1 MSAPNKLIEKIEGF
15 TRKYYLNRLIQGVL
29 VGAVLWI
36 VFYLLI
42 NGLEYFSWF
51 PPKGRFVLFLF
62 LLAGSAF
69 VLVYHFLIPLVNLIR
84 FRKKMSVEQASVM
97 IGKFFPEIKDKLL
110 NTIQLSNQMAAEGDN
125 ALLAATIEQRS
136 ARLSPIRFSDAV
148 DLRGNLK
155 YLGIFFGLLLLLILL
170 MVFLPSFAVQP
181 TQRIVNYE
189 QQFEKPLPYQV
200 EILQD
205 NIETTQGKEVK
216 FNIRVTG
223 DRIPDAFYV
232 KSELGQQLMTKGS
245 ANDFTYTFKNLFND
259 LTFNVI
265 GGEYI
270 SRPLHITVHPNP
282 TLLSYRCELRYPAYI
297 HRTDETLEAKTRLI
311 VPQGTQLTFS
321 FTTRDTEQMNVSRD
335 SLNSS
340 LTAKDDIFEYQFV
353 AAQSTKFEVQVE
365 NSWNR
370 TIEPLPFSV
379 DVLPD
384 AYPDIRVESFDEQLS
399 TDVYFSGLV
408 TDDYGFSRLTFNCK
422 VKEPIEKNI
431 VKTVPLDLKQTR
443 SSFFYQFNMDSL
455 GIMPGQNMEVYFEV
469 WDNDGFHGPKSKRSE
484 TFTYYKP
491 SETALDSVANQQSED
506 IMERLSEKSQ
516 EANKLQ
522 DEIEKMLQDLIQK
535 KDLDWS
541 DKEKMK
547 ELMEKQQ
554 QIQDEWNKL
563 QQEQEKLADFMKEN
577 EIANEDLLKKQE
589 QINKLFEEVIPEELQ
604 KMMEQIDKL
613 LEEMPRE
620 QMQQTMQDIKKNNQK
635 MQELLDRN
643 LALLEQ
649 LKMEKDLNDL
659 ANKLDTLGEELQKQE
674 AENQQKEAGEETDQK
689 SAEEA
694 KEEFDKMMDELDKLL
709 EKNQELQDP
718 FDMQK
723 DEEMQESI
731 DQDLQDAMQQEQNQQ
746 NGQQQQNSQQKKQDA
761 GQKMQQMAQNMMMQM
776 QMQGMQQMAEDAHL
790 VRILLENVVHASH
803 EQEALMNEI
812 GSIRSDDPSLVE
824 KIIHQKEVADNFNM
838 VRDSLR
844 SMAKRQPMIQNFIF
858 EELHTIENQTE
869 NAMKQLNDLKLSQA
883 TRHQQTAMMSMNN
896 LALMLAESLENMEN
910 SMESMGMPM
919 QSCQSKPGKQG
930 QQSMK
935 NMQQMQQQLSEQLKQ
950 MQQQMEQGQQTPN
963 SMSEEFARM
972 AAEQEMLRQGM
983 QQMLNDMKENGQIGD
998 DGLNEIIKDMEKL
1011 EEELVNKKINKKM
1024 IERSQKIES
1033 RMLES
1038 QKAQEKREQ
1047 EEKRKSNEFKGSLFD
1062 RQIDEILY
1070 KETLK
1075 KNQEFLR
1082 SNPIEFA
1089 PYYRDKIN
1097 EYYLKKNTH

>member
-1 MSAPNKLIEKIEGF
+1 MSTPNKLIEKIEGF

-51 PPKGRFVLFLF
+51 PPRGRFVLFLF

-69 VLVYHFLIPLVNLIR
+69 VLVYHFLIPLFNLIR

-110 NTIQLSNQMAAEGDN
+110 NTIQLSNQATTDADN

-155 YLGIFFGLLLLLILL
+155 YLGIFFGSLLILIVL

-189 QQFEKPLPYQV
+189 QHFEKPLPYQV
-200 EILQD
+200 EIDQD
-205 NIETTQGKEVK
+205 EIETTQGKEVK

-245 ANDFTYTFKNLFND
+245 ANDFSYTFKNLFTD

-265 GGEYI
+265 GGEYT

-282 TLLSYRCELRYPAYI
+282 TLLSYHCELRYPAYI
-297 HRTDETLEAKTRLI
+297 HRTNETMDAKTRFI
-311 VPQGTQLTFS
+311 VPQGTNLTFS
-321 FTTRDTEQMNVSRD
+321 FTTRDTEQMSVTRD
-335 SLNSS
+335 SLTTD
-340 LTAKDDIFEYQFV
+340 LTAMDDVFEYQFV
-353 AAQSTKFEVQVE
+353 AAQSTKFEVQVQ
-365 NSWNR
+365 NTWNQN
-370 TIEPLPFSV
+370 IDPLPFSV
-379 DVLPD
+379 DVIPD

-399 TDVYFSGLV
+399 ADVYFSGLV
-408 TDDYGFSRLTFNCK
+408 TDDYGFSKLTFNCI

-431 VKTVPLDLKQTR
+431 VKTVPLDPKQTR
-443 SSFFYQFNMDSL
+443 TSFFYQFNMDSL
-455 GIMPGQNMEVYFEV
+455 GIMPGQNMEVYFVV

-491 SETALDSVANQQSED
+491 SETALDSIADQQSED
-506 IMERLSEKSQ
+506 IMERLQAKSQ
-516 EANKLQ
+516 EADKLQ

-547 ELMEKQQ
+547 DLLEKQQ

-563 QQEQEKLADFMKEN
+563 QEEQNKLEDFMKEHDL
-577 EIANEDLLKKQE
+577 ANEDLIKKQE
-589 QINKLFEEVIPEELQ
+589 QINKLFDEVIPEELK

-620 QMQQTMQDIKKNNQK
+620 QMQQMMQDIKKNNQS

-643 LALLEQ
+643 LSLLEQ

-659 ANKLDTLGEELQKQE
+659 ANKLDKLGEELKQQADNQDK
-674 AENQQKEAGEETDQK
+674 AEEENDQK

-709 EKNQELQDP
+709 EKNQDLQQP

-731 DQDLQDAMQQEQNQQ
+731 DQDLQDAMQNE
-746 NGQQQQNSQQKKQDA
+746 QNSQQQQSQQNKKNA
-761 GQKMQQMAQNMMMQM
+761 GQKMQQMANNMMMQM

-790 VRILLENVVHASH
+790 MRILLENVVHASH
-803 EQEALMNEI
+803 EQEGLLKEI
-812 GSIRSDDPSLVE
+812 GSMRSDDPSLVE

-844 SMAKRQPMIQNFIF
+844 SMAMRQPMVQNFVF
-858 EELHTIENQTE
+858 DELHTIENQTE
-869 NAMKQLNDLKLSQA
+869 NAMKYLNDLKLSQA
-883 TRHQQTAMMSMNN
+883 VRHQQTAMMSMNN

-919 QSCQSKPGKQG
+919 SCSMPKPGQG
-930 QQSMK
+930 QQSMQK
-935 NMQQMQQQLSEQLKQ
+935 MQQLQQQLSEQLKQ
-950 MQQQMEQGQQTPN
+950 MQQQMQQMDKQGQPMPK

-983 QQMLNDMKENGQIGD
+983 QQILKEMKENGQIGD

-1011 EEELVNKKINKKM
+1011 EEELVNKKINQKM
-1024 IERSQKIES
+1024 IERSKRIES

-1047 EEKRKSNEFKGSLFD
+1047 EEKRKSNEYKGSHFD
-1062 RQIDEILY
+1062 RRIDDYLY
-1070 KETLK
+1070 EQSLK

-1082 SNPIEFA
+1082 TNPIEYA
-1089 PYYRDKIN
+1089 PYYKDKIN
-1097 EYYLKKNTH
+1097 DYYLKKNTH

>member
-15 TRKYYLNRLIQGVL
+15 TRKYFLNRLIQGVL

-110 NTIQLSNQMAAEGDN
+110 NTIQLSNQMAAEGDS

-155 YLGIFFGLLLLLILL
+155 YLGIFFGSLLLLIAL

-189 QQFEKPLPYQV
+189 QHFEKPLPYQV
-200 EILQD
+200 EIEQD
-205 NIETTQGKEVK
+205 DIETTQGKEVK

-245 ANDFTYTFKNLFND
+245 ANDFSYTFKNLFND

-265 GGEYI
+265 GGEYT

-282 TLLSYRCELRYPAYI
+282 TLLSYHCELRYPPYI
-297 HRTDETLEAKTRLI
+297 HRTNETLDAKTRLI
-311 VPQGTQLTFS
+311 VPQGTNLTFS
-321 FTTRDTEQMNVSRD
+321 FTTRDTEQMSVTRD
-335 SLNSS
+335 SLTTDLKAN
-340 LTAKDDIFEYQFV
+340 DDVFAYQFV
-353 AAQSTKFEVQVE
+353 AAQNTKFEVQVQNAWN
-365 NSWNR
+365 NS
-370 TIEPLPFSV
+370 IEPLPFSV
-379 DVLPD
+379 DVIPD

-399 TDVYFSGLV
+399 ADVYFSGLV
-408 TDDYGFSRLTFNCK
+408 TDDYGFSKLTFNCI

-455 GIMPGQNMEVYFEV
+455 GIMPGQNMEVYFVV

-491 SETALDSVANQQSED
+491 SETALDSIADQQSED
-506 IMERLSEKSQ
+506 IMERLQEKSQ
-516 EANKLQ
+516 EADKLQ

-547 ELMEKQQ
+547 DLLEKQQ
-554 QIQDEWNKL
+554 KIQDEWNKL
-563 QQEQEKLADFMKEN
+563 QEEQKNLEDFMKEHDLG
-577 EIANEDLLKKQE
+577 NEDLIKKQE
-589 QINKLFEEVIPEELQ
+589 QINKLFDEVIPEELK

-620 QMQQTMQDIKKNNQK
+620 QMQQMMQDIKKNNQS

-643 LALLEQ
+643 LSLLEQ

-659 ANKLDTLGEELQKQE
+659 ANKLDKLGEELQKQE
-674 AENQQKEAGEETDQK
+674 AEKQNKAGDENEQK
-689 SAEEA
+689 SAEKA
-694 KEEFDKMMDELDKLL
+694 KEEFDKMMDELDQLL
-709 EKNQELQDP
+709 EKNQDLQQP

-723 DEEMQESI
+723 DEEMKESI
-731 DQDLQDAMQQEQNQQ
+731 DQDLQDAMQQEQSQQ
-746 NGQQQQNSQQKKQDA
+746 NGQQQQSQQKKQDA
-761 GQKMQQMAQNMMMQM
+761 GQKMQQMAQNMMSMM

-790 VRILLENVVHASH
+790 MRILLENVVQASH
-803 EQEALMNEI
+803 EQEDLMTEI
-812 GSIRSDDPSLVE
+812 GKMRSDDPSLVD

-844 SMAKRQPMIQNFIF
+844 SMAMRQPMIQNFVF

-869 NAMKQLNDLKLSQA
+869 NAMKYLNNLQLSQA
-883 TRHQQTAMMSMNN
+883 VRHQQTAMMSMNN

-919 QSCQSKPGKQG
+919 SCSMPKPGQG
-930 QQSMK
+930 QQSMQK
-935 NMQQMQQQLSEQLKQ
+935 MQQLQQQLSEQLKQ
-950 MQQQMEQGQQTPN
+950 MQQQMEKSGQQMPN

-1011 EEELVNKKINKKM
+1011 EEELVNKKINRQM
-1024 IERSQKIES
+1024 IERSQRIES

-1047 EEKRKSNEFKGSLFD
+1047 EEKRKSNEYKGSQFE
-1062 RQIDEILY
+1062 RQIDEIRY
-1070 KETLK
+1070 KELLK
-1075 KNQEFLR
+1075 KNQEFLKT
-1082 SNPIEFA
+1082 NPIEYA
-1089 PYYRDKIN
+1089 PYYQEKIN
-1097 EYYLKKNTH
+1097 DYYLKKNTH

>member
-1 MSAPNKLIEKIEGF
+1 MSTPNKLIEKIEGF
-15 TRKYYLNRLIQGVL
+15 TKKYYLNRLIQGVL

-84 FRKKMSVEQASVM
+84 FRKKMSVEQASVL
-97 IGKFFPEIKDKLL
+97 IGRFFPEVKDKLL
-110 NTIQLSNQMAAEGDN
+110 NTIQLSNQMDGDADN

-155 YLGIFFGLLLLLILL
+155 YLGIFFGLLLLLISL

-189 QQFEKPLPYQV
+189 QNYEKPLPYQV
-200 EILQD
+200 EIKQD
-205 NIETTQGKEVK
+205 EIETTQGQEVK
-216 FNIRVTG
+216 FNIHVTG
-223 DRIPDAFYV
+223 GRIPDAFYV
-232 KSELGQQLMTKGS
+232 KSELGQQLMSKAS
-245 ANDFTYTFKNLFND
+245 VNDFSYTFKNLYDD
-259 LTFNVI
+259 LAFNVV
-265 GGEYI
+265 GGEYT
-270 SRPLHITVHPNP
+270 SRPIHITVHPNP
-282 TLLSYRCELRYPAYI
+282 TLLSYRCEVCYPAYI
-297 HRTDETLEAKTRLI
+297 HRNNETLDAKTRLI
-311 VPQGTQLTFS
+311 VPQGTNLTFS
-321 FTTRDTEQMNVSRD
+321 FITRDTEKVSVTRD
-335 SLNSS
+335 SLTSD
-340 LTAKDDIFEYQFV
+340 LAAKDDIFEYQFI
-353 AAQSTKFEVQVE
+353 AAQSTKFEVQVQ
-365 NSWNR
+365 NTWNQ
-370 TIEPLPFSV
+370 TIEPLPFSI

-408 TDDYGFSRLTFNCK
+408 TDDYGFSRLTFNCI
-422 VKEPIEKNI
+422 VKEPIEKKI
-431 VKTVPLDLKQTR
+431 VKPVALDLKLTR
-443 SSFFYQFNMDSL
+443 ASFFYSFNMDSL

-491 SETALDSVANQQSED
+491 SETALDSIANQQSED
-506 IMERLSEKSQ
+506 ILDRLSEKSQ
-516 EANKLQ
+516 ETDKLR

-547 ELMEKQQ
+547 DLLEKQQ

-563 QQEQEKLADFMKEN
+563 QEEQEKLTDFMKEHDLG
-577 EIANEDLLKKQE
+577 NEDLIKKQE
-589 QINKLFEEVIPEELQ
+589 QINKLFNEVIPEEMQ
-604 KMMEQIDKL
+604 KLMEKIDKL

-620 QMQQTMQDIKKNNQK
+620 QMQQMMQDIKKNNQS

-659 ANKLDTLGEELQKQE
+659 ANKLDKLGEELQKQN
-674 AENQQKEAGEETDQK
+674 AENQEQQAGEESDQK

-694 KEEFDKMMDELDKLL
+694 KEEFDKMMNDFDQLL
-709 EKNQELQDP
+709 EKNKDLQQP
-718 FDMQK
+718 FNMEK
-723 DEEMQESI
+723 DEEMEESI
-731 DQDLQDAMQQEQNQQ
+731 NQDLEDAMQNEQSGEQKQSQ
-746 NGQQQQNSQQKKQDA
+746 NKKQDA
-761 GQKMQQMAQNMMMQM
+761 GQKMQKMAQNMMSMMQM
-776 QMQGMQQMAEDAHL
+776 DGMEQLAEDAHL
-790 VRILLENVVHASH
+790 MRILLENVVHASH
-803 EQEALMNEI
+803 QQEDLMTEI
-812 GSIRSDDPSLVE
+812 GNLHTDDPSLAQ
-824 KIIHQKEVADNFNM
+824 KIVHQKEIADNFNL

-844 SMAKRQPMIQNFIF
+844 NMAMRQPAVQNFVF
-858 EELHTIENQTE
+858 DELHTIENQTA
-869 NAMKQLNDLKLSQA
+869 NAMKYLNDLKLSQA
-883 TRHQQTAMMSMNN
+883 VRHQQTAMMSMNN

-910 SMESMGMPM
+910 SMDAMGMPM
-919 QSCQSKPGKQG
+919 MSSKPKSGQG
-930 QQSMK
+930 SQSMK
-935 NMQQMQQQLSEQLKQ
+935 NMQQLQQQLSEQLKK
-950 MQQQMEQGQQTPN
+950 MQQQMDQSGQQMPN

-1011 EEELVNKKINKKM
+1011 EEELVNKKINRQM
-1024 IERSQKIES
+1024 IERSQRIES

-1047 EEKRKSNEFKGSLFD
+1047 EEKRKSNEFKGSHFD
-1062 RQIDEILY
+1062 RKIDEYLY
-1070 KETLK
+1070 EQSLK

-1082 SNPIEFA
+1082 SNPIEYA
-1089 PYYRDKIN
+1089 PYYKDKIN
-1097 EYYLKKNTH
+1097 EYYLKKNAR